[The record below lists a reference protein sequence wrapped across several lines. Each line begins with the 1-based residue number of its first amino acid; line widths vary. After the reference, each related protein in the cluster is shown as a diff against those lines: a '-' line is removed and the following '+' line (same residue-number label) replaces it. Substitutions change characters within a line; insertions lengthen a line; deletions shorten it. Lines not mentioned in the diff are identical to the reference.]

1 MEVNVLS
8 CSESQLEDR
17 DYRDAIEIYVN
28 GKCVFD
34 VGDGEPEDNN
44 LARNFN
50 DCLSIP
56 DMMRIAFDAG
66 KNGEEFTLLYGNI
79 ED

>member
-1 MEVNVLS
+1 MEVKVLS

-17 DYRDAIEIYVN
+17 DYRDVLEIYID
-28 GKCVFD
+28 GKRVFS
-34 VGDGEPEDNN
+34 VGDGEPEDSN
-44 LARNFN
+44 LSRDFN
-50 DCLSIP
+50 DCWSIP